1 MTEFIFEESPWE
13 QAVAAME
20 PGTAMSALQLLA
32 LLQGEDE
39 DAWETAFQMLSQK
52 NISLELS
59 DLPDFTA
66 NAESAQRL
74 QLEKSWVENGGKVES
89 LEENDPLRLYLEE
102 LTDTPAGATEQE
114 ALAAQMLPVVVEEA
128 KLAVGRGV
136 LLLDLIQEGSLG
148 LWQGILEKDAAD
160 CRAEI
165 RRAIAKAVI
174 LQARDSG
181 VGQKLQ
187 EAMEDYRDV
196 DQQLLI
202 ELGRNPTLE
211 EIAERLHLT
220 LQQAEMVA
228 AMVENARSLQQV
240 KAPRP
245 EPEEEEDQAVEN
257 TAYFQ
262 SRQAV
267 AEMLAQLTSE
277 EAKLLSL
284 RFGLE
289 GGLPLDVHKTGRA
302 LGLTPEQVV
311 EMEAAALNKLR
322 KQ

>member
-13 QAVAAME
+13 QAIAAMK
-20 PGTAMSALQLLA
+20 PGTALPALQLLA
-32 LLQGEDE
+32 LLEGEDE
-39 DAWETAFQMLSQK
+39 DVWEAAFQTLSEK

-59 DLPDFTA
+59 DLPAFTA
-66 NAESAQRL
+66 NAEATQRL
-74 QLEKSWVENGGKVES
+74 QMEKSWAENGGEVES

-102 LTDTPAGATEQE
+102 LADTPAGATEQE
-114 ALAAQMLPVVVEEA
+114 ALASKMLPAVVEEA
-128 KLAVGRGV
+128 KGFAGRGV

-148 LWQGILEKDAAD
+148 LWQGILEGDAVD

-196 DQQLLI
+196 DQQLLV

-245 EPEEEEDQAVEN
+245 EVEEEEDQAVEN

-267 AEMLAQLTSE
+267 AEMLSELTQE
-277 EAKLLSL
+277 EAKLLTL

-289 GGLPLDVHKTGRA
+289 GGLPLDVQKTGRA
-302 LGLTPEQVV
+302 MGLTPEQVV
-311 EMEAAALNKLR
+311 KMEAAALDKLR

>member
-13 QAVAAME
+13 QAIAAMT
-20 PGTAMSALQLLA
+20 PGTAVSALQLLA
-32 LLQGEDE
+32 LLEGEDE
-39 DAWETAFQMLSQK
+39 DAWEEAFQMLSQK

-59 DLPDFTA
+59 DLPAFSA
-66 NAESAQRL
+66 NAEASQRL
-74 QLEKSWVENGGKVES
+74 QLEKSWVEAGGKIES

-102 LTDTPAGATEQE
+102 LADTPTGSTDKE
-114 ALAAQMLPVVVEEA
+114 ALAATMLPAVVEEA
-128 KLAVGRGV
+128 KGFVGRGV

-160 CRAEI
+160 CREEI

-196 DQQLLI
+196 DQQLLT

-211 EIAERLHLT
+211 EIADRLHLT
-220 LQQAEMVA
+220 PQQAETVA

-267 AEMLAQLTSE
+267 AEMLAELSEE

-289 GGLPLDVHKTGRA
+289 GGLPLDVQKTGRA
-302 LGLTPEQVV
+302 MGLTPEQVV

>member
-13 QAVAAME
+13 QAIAAME

-39 DAWETAFQMLSQK
+39 DAWEAAFQMLSQK

-59 DLPDFTA
+59 DLPAFTA

-102 LTDTPAGATEQE
+102 LADTPAGATEQE
-114 ALAAQMLPVVVEEA
+114 AFASKMLPVVVEEA
-128 KLAVGRGV
+128 KLFVGRGV

-148 LWQGILEKDAAD
+148 LWQGILEGDEAD

-174 LQARDSG
+174 LQARDTG

-220 LQQAEMVA
+220 PQQAEMVA

-289 GGLPLDVHKTGRA
+289 GGLPLDVQKTGRA

>member
-13 QAVAAME
+13 QAIAAME

-39 DAWETAFQMLSQK
+39 DAWEAAFQMLSQK

-59 DLPDFTA
+59 DLPAFTA

-102 LTDTPAGATEQE
+102 LADTPAGATEQE
-114 ALAAQMLPVVVEEA
+114 AFASKMLPVVVEEA
-128 KLAVGRGV
+128 KLFVGRGV

-148 LWQGILEKDAAD
+148 LWQGILEGDEAD
-160 CRAEI
+160 CREEI

-174 LQARDSG
+174 LQARDTG

-187 EAMEDYRDV
+187 GAMEDYRDV

-220 LQQAEMVA
+220 PQQAEMVA
-228 AMVENARSLQQV
+228 TMVENARSLQQV

-289 GGLPLDVHKTGRA
+289 GGLPLDVQKTGRA